1 MISPRGVGGVVEH
14 GPTRKISTPRTI
26 TSHPDSG
33 DGLRVP
39 RSALRALRDQLRQVY
54 PELAKKPWAETRM
67 CW

>member
-1 MISPRGVGGVVEH
+1 MVTRKQIGGDFGH
-14 GPTRKISTPRTI
+14 GPVRKISTPRTI

-39 RSALRALRDQLRQVY
+39 RSALRALRECLRQVY
-54 PELAKKPWAETRM
+54 PELAERPWAGTRM